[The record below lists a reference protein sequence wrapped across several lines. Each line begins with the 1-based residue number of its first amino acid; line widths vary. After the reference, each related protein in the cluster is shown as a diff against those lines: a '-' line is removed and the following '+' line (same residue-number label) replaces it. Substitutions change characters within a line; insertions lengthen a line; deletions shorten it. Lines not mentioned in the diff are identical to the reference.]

1 MTEHKT
7 TIQETLFSVEDGGKR
22 NEAMADVVGP
32 VLCTYMRRLLRQGQ
46 MLGAE
51 HNQIAVTARE
61 FVEELDAMFSEHDE
75 KSFTLQMTPENFF
88 LSGQLIKFDVRAFE
102 RLETLRKAFLE
113 SQVNQVEFSKGIGAG
128 ELCELVIAAKMVEH
142 GELPTLE
149 LFKQPHLKI
158 SLATDLDEVSAT
170 RAKNDHRQVV
180 EIYAGL
186 LIKTLLYFA
195 RLKRGATPST
205 RHIKR
210 LLQKMADQLDDH
222 SDVFVGLLHMRLLPA
237 QEFVHSANTAVL
249 SMVMARAVGLS
260 RHDVVRCGMTAISRD
275 IHRVQGLIEQEEEE
289 VELGAESHFKTN
301 LSSVM
306 TLSQMGTNDLV
317 SALRLVTTYE
327 RGFPYNKP
335 LPEFWYHEDMRPH
348 LLSRIIEIA
357 SHFDIWTQGMEG
369 REALTADLALHNLMA
384 QMGTYYDPTLAKL
397 FINVVGVYPVGS
409 TVELSTGER
418 ALVIKSPIMELDQH
432 LSNATRP
439 TVKTLGVNARIM
451 DLTAADHFSVKIVRI
466 VPKEELDS
474 QPSAML
480 LF

>member
-1 MTEHKT
+1 VSEHKT
-7 TIQETLFSVEDGGKR
+7 TIQETLFSVDEGGKR
-22 NEAMADVVGP
+22 QSAMADVVGP
-32 VLCTYMRRLLRQGQ
+32 ELCTYMRRLLRQGQ

-61 FVEELDAMFSEHDE
+61 FVEKLDAMFAAHDE
-75 KSFTLQMTPENFF
+75 TSFTLQMTPENFF
-88 LSGQLIKFDVRAFE
+88 LSGQLIKFDVRSFE
-102 RLETLRKAFLE
+102 RLETLRKAFLD

-128 ELCELVIAAKMVEH
+128 ELCELVIAAKMVER

-158 SLATDLDEVSAT
+158 SLATNLDDGGKT
-170 RAKNDHRQVV
+170 KAKDEHRKVV

-210 LLQKMADQLDDH
+210 LLQKMSDQLDDH

-249 SMVMARAVGLS
+249 SMVMARAVGLT

-275 IHRVQGLIEQEEEE
+275 IHRVRGLVEQEEEI
-289 VELGAESHFKTN
+289 ELGAESHFKTN

-418 ALVIKSPIMELDQH
+418 ALVIKSPIMELDQR

-439 TVKTLGVNARIM
+439 TVKTQGTNTRIM
-451 DLTAADHFSVKIVRI
+451 DLSAADHFGVKIVRI
-466 VPKEELDS
+466 VPKEELAS